1 MVTVYSAPNTRAIRV
16 IWVLEEI
23 GAKAEIKS
31 MPYPPRQHAPDYFAV
46 NPTGMVPLLIDGEVR
61 LGESMA
67 ICDYLATKHASP
79 LVVPADD
86 PERPQFLPWLW
97 YGESTLMTPLSRL
110 NIVRQVER
118 KGGPEVDVLIAGA
131 RDHVAGRLKM
141 LEQRLEGRDFLA
153 AGRLTLADIS
163 VSYPLHL
170 VGMLGLDDLLGLRS
184 AAYRERLRARPAH
197 QRAIAISQAVNPAI
211 FPI

>member
-46 NPTGMVPLLIDGEVR
+46 NPTGLVPLLIDGEVR
-61 LGESMA
+61 LSESMA
-67 ICDYLATKHASP
+67 ICDYLATKHGSP
-79 LVVPADD
+79 LVVPTKD
-86 PERPQFLPWLW
+86 PERPQFLQWLW

-131 RDHVAGRLKM
+131 RDHIAARLKM
-141 LEQRLEGRDFLA
+141 LEQRLEGRDFLV

-170 VGMLGLDDLLGLRS
+170 VGMLGVDTLLGPRS
-184 AAYRERLRARPAH
+184 VAYRERLRARPAY
-197 QRAIAISQAVNPAI
+197 QRAIAVS
-211 FPI
+211 

>member
-1 MVTVYSAPNTRAIRV
+1 MMTVYSAPNTRAIRV

-23 GAKAEIKS
+23 GATAEIKS

-61 LGESMA
+61 LSESMA
-67 ICDYLATKHASP
+67 ICDYLATKHGSP
-79 LVVPADD
+79 LVVPAND
-86 PERPQFLPWLW
+86 PERAPFLQWLW

-110 NIVRQVER
+110 NIARQVER
-118 KGGPEVDVLIAGA
+118 KGSLEIEALIAGA
-131 RDHVAGRLKM
+131 RDHVAERLKM

-170 VGMLGLDDLLGLRS
+170 VGMLGLDNLLGPRS
-184 AAYRERLRARPAH
+184 VAYHERLRARPAH
-197 QRAIAISQAVNPAI
+197 QRALALS
-211 FPI
+211 

>member
-16 IWVLEEI
+16 VWVLEEI

-46 NPTGMVPLLIDGEVR
+46 NPTGLVPLLIDGEVR
-61 LGESMA
+61 LSESMA
-67 ICDYLATKHASP
+67 ICDYLATKHGSP

-86 PERPQFLPWLW
+86 PERPQFLQWLW

-131 RDHVAGRLKM
+131 RDHIAARLKM

-170 VGMLGLDDLLGLRS
+170 VGMLGIDDLLGPRA
-184 AAYRERLRARPAH
+184 AAYRERLRARPAY
-197 QRAIAISQAVNPAI
+197 QRAIAVS
-211 FPI
+211 

>member
-1 MVTVYSAPNTRAIRV
+1 MTTVYSAPDTRAIRV

-46 NPTGMVPLLIDGEVR
+46 NPTGLVPLLIDGEVR
-61 LGESMA
+61 LSESMA
-67 ICDYLATKHASP
+67 ICDYLAAKHGSP
-79 LVVPADD
+79 LVVPPGD
-86 PERPQFLPWLW
+86 PERPQFLQWLW
-97 YGESTLMTPLSRL
+97 YGESTLMTPMSRL
-110 NIVRQVER
+110 NIVRKVER
-118 KGGPEVDVLIAGA
+118 KGPEVEAIIAGA
-131 RDHVAGRLKM
+131 RDHVAERLKM

-170 VGMLGLDDLLGLRS
+170 VGLLGLDDLLGPRS
-184 AAYRERLRARPAH
+184 AAYHERLRARPAY
-197 QRAIAISQAVNPAI
+197 QRAIAVA
-211 FPI
+211 

>member
-31 MPYPPRQHAPDYFAV
+31 MPSPPRKHAPDYFAV

-61 LGESMA
+61 LSESMA
-67 ICDYLATKHASP
+67 ICDYLATKHGSP
-79 LVVPADD
+79 LVVPPND
-86 PERPQFLPWLW
+86 PERPQFLQWLW

-118 KGGPEVDVLIAGA
+118 QVEGKGGPEVDAIIAGA
-131 RDHVAGRLKM
+131 RDHVAERLEM
-141 LEQRLEGRDFLA
+141 LEQRLEGRDFLV

-170 VGMLGLDDLLGLRS
+170 VGMLGVDNLLGPRS
-184 AAYRERLRARPAH
+184 VAYHERLRARPAY
-197 QRAIAISQAVNPAI
+197 QRAIAVS
-211 FPI
+211 

>member
-1 MVTVYSAPNTRAIRV
+1 MMTVYSAPNTRAIRV

-23 GAKAEIKS
+23 GVKAEIKS

-61 LGESMA
+61 LSESMA
-67 ICDYLATKHASP
+67 ICDYLATKHGSP
-79 LVVPADD
+79 LVVPPND
-86 PERPQFLPWLW
+86 PERPQFLQWLW

-110 NIVRQVER
+110 NIVRQVES
-118 KGGPEVDVLIAGA
+118 KAPEVDAIIAGA
-131 RDHVAGRLKM
+131 RDHVAERLKM
-141 LEQRLEGRDFLA
+141 LEQRLEGRDFLV

-170 VGMLGLDDLLGLRS
+170 VGMLGVDSLLGPRS
-184 AAYRERLRARPAH
+184 VAYRERLRARPAH
-197 QRAIAISQAVNPAI
+197 QRAIAVS
-211 FPI
+211 

>member
-31 MPYPPRQHAPDYFAV
+31 MPYPPRKHAPDYFAV

-61 LGESMA
+61 LSESMA
-67 ICDYLATKHASP
+67 ICDYLATKHGSP
-79 LVVPADD
+79 LVVPPND
-86 PERPQFLPWLW
+86 PERPQFLQWLW

-118 KGGPEVDVLIAGA
+118 KGPEVDAIIAGA
-131 RDHVAGRLKM
+131 RDHVAERLKM
-141 LEQRLEGRDFLA
+141 LEQRLEGRDFLV

-170 VGMLGLDDLLGLRS
+170 AGMLGVDNLLGPRS
-184 AAYRERLRARPAH
+184 IAYRERLRARPAH
-197 QRAIAISQAVNPAI
+197 QRAIAVS
-211 FPI
+211 

>member
-23 GAKAEIKS
+23 GVKAEIKS

-46 NPTGMVPLLIDGEVR
+46 NPTGMVPLLIDGEVQ
-61 LGESMA
+61 LSESMA
-67 ICDYLATKHASP
+67 ICDYLATRHGSP
-79 LVVPADD
+79 LVVASDD
-86 PERPQFLPWLW
+86 PERAPFLQWLW

-110 NIVRQVER
+110 NIVRRVER
-118 KGGPEVDVLIAGA
+118 KGPEVDALLAGA
-131 RDHVAGRLKM
+131 RDHVADRLKM

-163 VSYPLHL
+163 AGYPLHL
-170 VGMLGLDDLLGLRS
+170 VGLFGMEHLLGPRS
-184 AAYRERLRARPAH
+184 TAYRERLLSRPAY
-197 QRAIAISQAVNPAI
+197 QRAISVE
-211 FPI
+211 

>member
-1 MVTVYSAPNTRAIRV
+1 MVTVYSAPDTRAIRV

-23 GAKAEIKS
+23 GAKAEIRS

-61 LGESMA
+61 LSESMA
-67 ICDYLATKHASP
+67 ICDYLATKHGSP
-79 LVVPADD
+79 LVVPTKD
-86 PERPQFLPWLW
+86 PERPQFLQWLW

-110 NIVRQVER
+110 NIVRQVEG
-118 KGGPEVDVLIAGA
+118 KGAPDVAALIAGA
-131 RDHVAGRLKM
+131 RASVAERLKM
-141 LEQRLEGRDFLA
+141 LEQRLEGRDFLV

-170 VGMLGLDDLLGLRS
+170 AGMLGVDDLLGPR
-184 AAYRERLRARPAH
+184 AVAYRERLRARPAH
-197 QRAIAISQAVNPAI
+197 QRALALS
-211 FPI
+211 

>member
-1 MVTVYSAPNTRAIRV
+1 MMTVYSAPNTRAIRV

-23 GAKAEIKS
+23 GATAEIRS

-61 LGESMA
+61 LSESMA
-67 ICDYLATKHASP
+67 ICDYLATKHGSP
-79 LVVPADD
+79 LVVPPDD
-86 PERPQFLPWLW
+86 PERPQFLQWLW

-118 KGGPEVDVLIAGA
+118 KGPEVQVIIAGA
-131 RDHVAGRLKM
+131 RDHVARRLEM
-141 LEQRLEGRDFLA
+141 LEQRLEGRDFLV

-170 VGMLGLDDLLGLRS
+170 VGMLGLDTLLGPRS
-184 AAYRERLRARPAH
+184 VAYHERLRARPAH
-197 QRAIAISQAVNPAI
+197 QRAIALS
-211 FPI
+211 

>member
-1 MVTVYSAPNTRAIRV
+1 MMTVYSAPNTRAIRV

-61 LGESMA
+61 LSESMA
-67 ICDYLATKHASP
+67 ICDYLATKHGSP
-79 LVVPADD
+79 LVVPTND
-86 PERPQFLPWLW
+86 PERPQFLQWLW
-97 YGESTLMTPLSRL
+97 HGESTLMTPLSRL

-118 KGGPEVDVLIAGA
+118 KGGPEIDTLIAGA
-131 RDHVAGRLKM
+131 RDHVAERLKM
-141 LEQRLEGRDFLA
+141 LEQRLEGRDFLV

-170 VGMLGLDDLLGLRS
+170 VGMLGLDKLLGPRS
-184 AAYRERLRARPAH
+184 AAYHERLRARPAY
-197 QRAIAISQAVNPAI
+197 QRAVAVA
-211 FPI
+211 

>member
-1 MVTVYSAPNTRAIRV
+1 MMTVYSAPNTRAIRV

-31 MPYPPRQHAPDYFAV
+31 MPYPPRTHAPDYFAV
-46 NPTGMVPLLIDGEVR
+46 NPTGMVPLLVDGEVR

-67 ICDYLATKHASP
+67 ICDYLATRHGSP
-79 LVVPADD
+79 LVVAPDD
-86 PERPQFLPWLW
+86 PERPEFLQWLW

-118 KGGPEVDVLIAGA
+118 QGTEVDALIAGA
-131 RDHVAGRLKM
+131 RDHVAERLKM

-170 VGMLGLDDLLGLRS
+170 VGMLGIDNLLGPRS
-184 AAYRERLRARPAH
+184 VAYRERLRARPAY
-197 QRAIAISQAVNPAI
+197 QRAIAVA
-211 FPI
+211 

>member
-61 LGESMA
+61 LSESMA
-67 ICDYLATKHASP
+67 ICDYLAAKHRSP
-79 LVVPADD
+79 LVVPTDD
-86 PERPQFLPWLW
+86 PERPQFLQWLW

-110 NIVRQVER
+110 NIVRQVEG
-118 KGGPEVDVLIAGA
+118 KGGAEVDALIAGA
-131 RDHVAGRLKM
+131 RHHAAERLKM

-170 VGMLGLDDLLGLRS
+170 VGMLGLDDLLGPRS
-184 AAYRERLRARPAH
+184 VAYRERLRARPAY
-197 QRAIAISQAVNPAI
+197 QRALALS
-211 FPI
+211 

>member
-1 MVTVYSAPNTRAIRV
+1 MMTVYSAPNTRAIRV

-23 GAKAEIKS
+23 GAKSDIRS
-31 MPYPPRQHAPDYFAV
+31 MPYPPRRHAPDYFAV

-61 LGESMA
+61 LSESMA
-67 ICDYLATKHASP
+67 ICDYIATKHSSP
-79 LVVPADD
+79 LVVPTDD
-86 PERPQFLPWLW
+86 PERPQFLQWLW

-118 KGGPEVDVLIAGA
+118 KGAPEVDAIIAGA
-131 RDHVAGRLKM
+131 RDHVGERLKM

-153 AGRLTLADIS
+153 AGRLTLADVS

-170 VGMLGLDDLLGLRS
+170 VGMLGVDNLLGPRS
-184 AAYRERLRARPAH
+184 AAYRERLRARPAY
-197 QRAIAISQAVNPAI
+197 QRAIALS
-211 FPI
+211 

>member
-23 GAKAEIKS
+23 GVKAEIKS

-46 NPTGMVPLLIDGEVR
+46 NPTGLVPLLIDGEVR
-61 LGESMA
+61 LSESMA
-67 ICDYLATKHASP
+67 ICDYLATKHGSP
-79 LVVPADD
+79 LVVPTND
-86 PERPQFLPWLW
+86 PERPQFLQWLW

-118 KGGPEVDVLIAGA
+118 QVEGKGGPEVDAIIAGA
-131 RDHVAGRLKM
+131 RDHVAERLKM
-141 LEQRLEGRDFLA
+141 LEQRLEGRDFLV

-163 VSYPLHL
+163 VGYPLHL
-170 VGMLGLDDLLGLRS
+170 VGLLGVDNLLGPRS
-184 AAYRERLRARPAH
+184 VAYRERLRARPAY
-197 QRAIAISQAVNPAI
+197 QRAIAVS
-211 FPI
+211 

>member
-31 MPYPPRQHAPDYFAV
+31 MPYPPRKHAPDYFAV
-46 NPTGMVPLLIDGEVR
+46 NPTGLVPLLIDGEVR
-61 LGESMA
+61 LSESMA
-67 ICDYLATKHASP
+67 ICDYLATKHGSP
-79 LVVPADD
+79 LVVPPND
-86 PERPQFLPWLW
+86 PERPQFLQWLW

-118 KGGPEVDVLIAGA
+118 QFERKGGPEVDALIAGA
-131 RDHVAGRLKM
+131 RDHVAKRLEM
-141 LEQRLEGRDFLA
+141 LEQRLEGRDFLV

-170 VGMLGLDDLLGLRS
+170 VGLLGVDNLLGPRS
-184 AAYRERLRARPAH
+184 VAYRERLRARPAH
-197 QRAIAISQAVNPAI
+197 QRAIAVS
-211 FPI
+211 

>member
-16 IWVLEEI
+16 IWVLQEI
-23 GAKAEIKS
+23 GAKAEIRS

-61 LGESMA
+61 LSESMA

-79 LVVPADD
+79 LVVPTND
-86 PERPQFLPWLW
+86 PERPQFLQWLW

-118 KGGPEVDVLIAGA
+118 KGAEIDALIAGA
-131 RDHVAGRLKM
+131 RDHLAARLKM
-141 LEQRLEGRDFLA
+141 LEQRLEGRDFLV

-163 VSYPLHL
+163 VGYPLHL
-170 VGMLGLDDLLGLRS
+170 AGLLGVDDLLGPR
-184 AAYRERLRARPAH
+184 AVAYRERLRARPAH
-197 QRAIAISQAVNPAI
+197 QRAIALS
-211 FPI
+211 

>member
-16 IWVLEEI
+16 VWVLEEI

-46 NPTGMVPLLIDGEVR
+46 NPTGLVPLLIDGEVR
-61 LGESMA
+61 LSKSMA
-67 ICDYLATKHASP
+67 ICDYLATKHGSP
-79 LVVPADD
+79 LVVPTDD
-86 PERPQFLPWLW
+86 PERPQFLQWLW

-118 KGGPEVDVLIAGA
+118 KGGPEVDALIAGA
-131 RDHVAGRLKM
+131 RDHIAARLKM

-170 VGMLGLDDLLGLRS
+170 VGLLGVDDLLGPR
-184 AAYRERLRARPAH
+184 AVAYRERLRARPAY
-197 QRAIAISQAVNPAI
+197 QRAIAVS
-211 FPI
+211 

>member
-1 MVTVYSAPNTRAIRV
+1 MMTVYSAPNTRAIRV

-23 GAKAEIKS
+23 GAKAEIRS

-61 LGESMA
+61 LSESMA
-67 ICDYLATKHASP
+67 ICDYLATKHGSP
-79 LVVPADD
+79 LVVPPDD
-86 PERPQFLPWLW
+86 PERPQFLQWLW

-118 KGGPEVDVLIAGA
+118 KGPEVEVIIAGA
-131 RDHVAGRLKM
+131 RDHVAKRLEM
-141 LEQRLEGRDFLA
+141 LEQRLEGRDFLV

-170 VGMLGLDDLLGLRS
+170 VGMLGVDNLLGPRS

-197 QRAIAISQAVNPAI
+197 QRAIALS
-211 FPI
+211 

>member
-23 GAKAEIKS
+23 GVKAEIKS
-31 MPYPPRQHAPDYFAV
+31 MPYPPRKHAPDYFAV

-61 LGESMA
+61 LSESMA
-67 ICDYLATKHASP
+67 ICDYLATKHGSP
-79 LVVPADD
+79 LVVPPND
-86 PERPQFLPWLW
+86 PERPQFLQWLW
-97 YGESTLMTPLSRL
+97 YGESTLMTPFSRL

-118 KGGPEVDVLIAGA
+118 QFERKGPEVDAIIAGA
-131 RDHVAGRLKM
+131 RDHVAERLKM
-141 LEQRLEGRDFLA
+141 LEQRLEGRDFLV

-170 VGMLGLDDLLGLRS
+170 VGMLGVDNLLGPRS
-184 AAYRERLRARPAH
+184 VAYRERLRARPAH
-197 QRAIAISQAVNPAI
+197 QRAIAVC
-211 FPI
+211 

>member
-16 IWVLEEI
+16 VWVLEEI

-46 NPTGMVPLLIDGEVR
+46 NPTGLVPLLIDGEVR
-61 LGESMA
+61 LSESMA
-67 ICDYLATKHASP
+67 ICDYLATKHGSP

-86 PERPQFLPWLW
+86 PERPQFLQWLW

-131 RDHVAGRLKM
+131 RDHIAARLKM

-170 VGMLGLDDLLGLRS
+170 VGMLGIDDLLGPR
-184 AAYRERLRARPAH
+184 AVAYRERLRARPAY
-197 QRAIAISQAVNPAI
+197 QRAIAVA
-211 FPI
+211 

>member
-23 GAKAEIKS
+23 GVKAEIKS

-46 NPTGMVPLLIDGEVR
+46 NPTGLVPLLIDGEVR
-61 LGESMA
+61 LSESMA
-67 ICDYLATKHASP
+67 ICDYLATKHGSP
-79 LVVPADD
+79 LVVPTND
-86 PERPQFLPWLW
+86 PERPQFLQWLW

-118 KGGPEVDVLIAGA
+118 QVEGKGGPEVDAIIAGA
-131 RDHVAGRLKM
+131 RDHVAERLKM
-141 LEQRLEGRDFLA
+141 LEQRLEGRDFLV

-163 VSYPLHL
+163 VGYPLHL
-170 VGMLGLDDLLGLRS
+170 IGLLGVDNLLGPRS
-184 AAYRERLRARPAH
+184 VAYRERLRARPAY
-197 QRAIAISQAVNPAI
+197 QRAIAVS
-211 FPI
+211 

>member
-1 MVTVYSAPNTRAIRV
+1 MMTVYSAPNTRAIRV

-23 GAKAEIKS
+23 GATAEIKS

-61 LGESMA
+61 LSESMA
-67 ICDYLATKHASP
+67 ICDYLATKHGSP
-79 LVVPADD
+79 LVVPPDD
-86 PERPQFLPWLW
+86 PERPQFLQWLW

-118 KGGPEVDVLIAGA
+118 KGPEVEVIIAGA
-131 RDHVAGRLKM
+131 RDHVAKRLEM
-141 LEQRLEGRDFLA
+141 LEQRLEGRDFLV
-153 AGRLTLADIS
+153 AGWLTLADIS

-170 VGMLGLDDLLGLRS
+170 VGMLGVDNLLGPRS

-197 QRAIAISQAVNPAI
+197 QRAIALS
-211 FPI
+211 